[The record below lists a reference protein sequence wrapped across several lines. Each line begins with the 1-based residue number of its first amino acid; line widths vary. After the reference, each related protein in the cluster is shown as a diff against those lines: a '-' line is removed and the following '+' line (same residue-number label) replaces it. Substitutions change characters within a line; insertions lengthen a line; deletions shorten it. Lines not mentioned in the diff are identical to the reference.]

1 MRDLPAAVQPYRR
14 TPEFTEVTVPSA
26 LTRSHRTRAGT
37 WGRIVV
43 LEGTL
48 LYRILRSPAEELI
61 LNPDHPGVVE
71 PEVEHEV
78 EPMGRVRFY
87 VEFCR

>member
-1 MRDLPAAVQPYRR
+1 MKSLPAIVRPYRR
-14 TPEFTEVTVPSA
+14 TPEFTEETVPPG
-26 LTRSHRTRAGT
+26 LRRSHRTRAGT
-37 WGRIVV
+37 WGLIVV
-43 LEGTL
+43 LDGRL

-61 LNPDHPGVVE
+61 LNPDHPGAVE

-87 VEFCR
+87 IEFYR